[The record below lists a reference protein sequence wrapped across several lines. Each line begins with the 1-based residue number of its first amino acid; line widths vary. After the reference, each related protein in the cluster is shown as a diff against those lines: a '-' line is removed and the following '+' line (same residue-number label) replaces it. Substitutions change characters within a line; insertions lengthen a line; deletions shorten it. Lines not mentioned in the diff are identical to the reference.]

1 MQLGLIAG
9 MAATGLK
16 PVFAVYSS
24 FLQRG
29 YDQLIHDIAIQDI
42 PVTICIDR
50 AGIVGNDGETH
61 QGLFDLAFLSQ
72 IPNFVVMAP
81 KDFKELDKMLEY
93 AINLNKP
100 VAIRYPRGGEGK
112 NKFTEC
118 ENINLGKAE
127 IIKEGKDISIVAIG
141 KMVDKAVEVSKLL
154 EKDNIDVEIINA
166 RFLKPLDK
174 EAILKSIEKT
184 RSIITIEDGILKG
197 GLGSAVIECINN
209 SNFSGIKVKTFGYDD
224 LFVRQGSIEE
234 IERENMLKAI
244 NIAEYIKTHKKM

>member
-1 MQLGLIAG
+1 M
-9 MAATGLK
+9 
-16 PVFAVYSS
+16 FAVYSS

-29 YDQLIHDIAIQDI
+29 YDQLIHDIAIQNI

-81 KDFKELDKMLEY
+81 KNFKELDKMLEY

-112 NKFTEC
+112 IKFSKC
-118 ENINLGKAE
+118 EDINLGKAE
-127 IIKEGKDISIVAIG
+127 IIKEGKDITIVAIG
-141 KMVDKAVEVSKLL
+141 KMVERAVEVSELL
-154 EKDNIDVEIINA
+154 EKNNIDAEIINA

-174 EAILKSIEKT
+174 ETILKSVEKT
-184 RSIITIEDGILKG
+184 KNIITIEDGILKG
-197 GLGSAVIECINN
+197 GLGSAVIECINDSKLEN
-209 SNFSGIKVKTFGYDD
+209 IKVKTYGYNDV
-224 LFVRQGSIEE
+224 FVKQGSVEE
-234 IERENMLKAI
+234 LEKENKLDA
-244 NIAEYIKTHKKM
+244 NSIANYAKIDKKI